1 MAREQDLTEYEK
13 FVGSLEGDRFQD
25 EVCARLQGHI
35 TDFQRIPDKPSGDGG
50 LDGLSHGQERGY
62 CCYGPEQ
69 NPVKLKAKGG
79 LKDDIVDKFGDDL
92 KKLFEV
98 TIGPN
103 RRVVHAANAELA
115 TVMGA
120 GNKIRA
126 IFLIVS
132 WFETH
137 RVIGALNTA
146 FARYKKGSQLNFVHA
161 DATLTIWGPKD
172 LATRGPLDEHTLFR
186 LKNKDL
192 FERLRVAS
200 AADIPAN
207 ATGDFDAKF
216 ADLKQRRPARADH
229 IEGLAKDFRDAW
241 AAAIAL
247 DNDLASASVVLHETL
262 ETARTDAAR
271 AARVRSMGDAEPYE
285 LLATMQQD
293 VVDRLGQGFGQRL
306 GGYTSKV
313 ADGVVAGLIG
323 ECPIEWRD
331 NSDA

>member
-13 FVGSLEGDRFQD
+13 FIGGLEADRFQD

-50 LDGLSHGQERGY
+50 LDGLSHGQECGY

-69 NPVKLKAKGG
+69 DPVKLKAKG
-79 LKDDIVDKFGDDL
+79 LRDDIVEKFSEDL
-92 KKLFEV
+92 RKLFEV

-115 TVMGA
+115 TIMGD

-126 IFLIVS
+126 IYLVVS

-146 FARYKKGSQLNFVHA
+146 FKRYKKGSQLNFVHA

-186 LKNKDL
+186 LKNQDL
-192 FERLRVAS
+192 FERLRAAS
-200 AADIPAN
+200 AADIPPD

-216 ADLKQRRPARADH
+216 ADLKQRRPARAAH
-229 IEGLAKDFRDAW
+229 IDALAKDFRDTW

-247 DNDLASASVVLHETL
+247 DNDLASTSVVLHEAL

-285 LLATMQQD
+285 LIATMQED
-293 VVDRLGQGFGQRL
+293 VVNRLGQGFGQRL
-306 GGYTSKV
+306 GGLTSKV

-331 NSDA
+331 GDG